1 MIRIDDNLTKLEKI
15 QMDTINKLQE
25 KIRLLEFDIAQNNNI
40 IREYKR
46 ILLYKKFTI
55 NEVIKKLKNMKKE
68 NNYSNLNYIISS
80 LDLIS
85 KKGIDNE

>member
-1 MIRIDDNLTKLEKI
+1 MIRIDDNLTKLEKT

-25 KIRLLEFDIAQNNNI
+25 KIRLLEFDNAQNNNL

-55 NEVIKKLKNMKKE
+55 NEVIKKLNNMKKE
-68 NNYSNLNYIISS
+68 NDYSNLNYIISS

-85 KKGIDNE
+85 KKGIDND

>member
-1 MIRIDDNLTKLEKI
+1 MIRIDDNLTKLEKT

-55 NEVIKKLKNMKKE
+55 NEVIKKLNNMKKE
-68 NNYSNLNYIISS
+68 NDYSNLNYIISS

-85 KKGIDNE
+85 RKGIDND

>member
-55 NEVIKKLKNMKKE
+55 NEVIKKLNNMKKE
-68 NNYSNLNYIISS
+68 NDYSNLNYIISS

>member
-1 MIRIDDNLTKLEKI
+1 MIRIEDNLTKLEKT

-25 KIRLLEFDIAQNNNI
+25 KIRLLEFDNAQNNNL

-55 NEVIKKLKNMKKE
+55 NEVIKKLNNMKRE
-68 NNYSNLNYIISS
+68 NDYSNLNYIISS

-85 KKGIDNE
+85 KKGIDND

>member
-1 MIRIDDNLTKLEKI
+1 MIRLDDNLTKLEKT

-25 KIRLLEFDIAQNNNI
+25 KIRLLEFDNAQNNNL

-55 NEVIKKLKNMKKE
+55 NEVIKKLNNMKKE
-68 NNYSNLNYIISS
+68 NDYSNLNYIISS

-85 KKGIDNE
+85 RKGIDND

>member
-1 MIRIDDNLTKLEKI
+1 MIRIDDNLTKLEKT

-25 KIRLLEFDIAQNNNI
+25 KIRLLEFDNAQNNNL

-55 NEVIKKLKNMKKE
+55 NEVIKKLNNMKKE
-68 NNYSNLNYIISS
+68 NDYSNLNYIISS

>member
-1 MIRIDDNLTKLEKI
+1 MIRIDDNLTKLEKT

-25 KIRLLEFDIAQNNNI
+25 KIRLLEFDNAQNNNL

-55 NEVIKKLKNMKKE
+55 NEVIKKLNNMKKE
-68 NNYSNLNYIISS
+68 NDYSNLNYIISS

-85 KKGIDNE
+85 RKGIDND

>member
-1 MIRIDDNLTKLEKI
+1 MIRLDDNLTKLEKT

-25 KIRLLEFDIAQNNNI
+25 KIRLLEFDNAQNNNL

-55 NEVIKKLKNMKKE
+55 NEVIKKLNNMKKE
-68 NNYSNLNYIISS
+68 NDYSNLNYIISS

-85 KKGIDNE
+85 KKGIDND

>member
-55 NEVIKKLKNMKKE
+55 NEVIKKLNNMKKE
-68 NNYSNLNYIISS
+68 NDYSNLNYIISS

-85 KKGIDNE
+85 RKGIDND